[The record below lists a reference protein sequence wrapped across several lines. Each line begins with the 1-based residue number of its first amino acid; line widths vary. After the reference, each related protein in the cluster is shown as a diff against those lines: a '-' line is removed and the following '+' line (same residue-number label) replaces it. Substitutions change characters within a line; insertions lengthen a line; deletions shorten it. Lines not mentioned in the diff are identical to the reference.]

1 MKKELSIMNYKLLI
15 QNAFLPIIVVTL
27 GFWLGWMAYFLIHTV
42 IDGCKVIKIE
52 KTAKG
57 YNTYY
62 EDGTLQYE
70 FTKQNTD
77 SLSLETLEMIYEGE

>member
-1 MKKELSIMNYKLLI
+1 MKKELSTIGILDSFKPLITILLAV
-15 QNAFLPIIVVTL
+15 NLFVVATYL
-27 GFWLGWMAYFLIHTV
+27 LFSWNPPSN
-42 IDGCKVIKIE
+42 KVIIHIE

>member
-1 MKKELSIMNYKLLI
+1 MKRELSTIEILDSFKLFISILLAV
-15 QNAFLPIIVVTL
+15 NVFLVTTYLLFSWNPTSNKAII
-27 GFWLGWMAYFLIHTV
+27 H
-42 IDGCKVIKIE
+42 IE
-52 KTAKG
+52 KTTKG

-77 SLSLETLEMIYEGE
+77 SLSLETIKMIYEGE

>member
-1 MKKELSIMNYKLLI
+1 MKKELSNITSSEFFKLVISIMLAVNLFVVATYLLFSGNPTSNKII
-15 QNAFLPIIVVTL
+15 Q
-27 GFWLGWMAYFLIHTV
+27 
-42 IDGCKVIKIE
+42 IE

>member
-1 MKKELSIMNYKLLI
+1 MKKELSTIGILDSFKPLITILLAI
-15 QNAFLPIIVVTL
+15 TLFVVATYL
-27 GFWLGWMAYFLIHTV
+27 LFSWNPTSN
-42 IDGCKVIKIE
+42 KVIIHIE

>member
-1 MKKELSIMNYKLLI
+1 MKKELSNITSSEFFKLVISIMLAVNVFVVATYLLFSW
-15 QNAFLPIIVVTL
+15 NPTSN
-27 GFWLGWMAYFLIHTV
+27 
-42 IDGCKVIKIE
+42 KVIIHIE